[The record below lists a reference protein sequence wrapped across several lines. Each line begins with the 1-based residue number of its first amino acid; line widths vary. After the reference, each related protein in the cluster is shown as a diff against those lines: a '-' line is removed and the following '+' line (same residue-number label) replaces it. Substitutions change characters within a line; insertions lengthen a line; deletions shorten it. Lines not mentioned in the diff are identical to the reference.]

1 MILTNYNFEWLN
13 SVPKKWHLDKVKNH
27 FYISDIRTKD
37 FNNYPLLSLTMS
49 GIKERNTDSNEGQ
62 LAESYEKYN
71 LVDSSCIIFNPMD
84 LISGWVDIPNIEGLI
99 SPSYIAIK
107 AKSKKI
113 NPHFIKYYFQSM
125 YKEKVLFNFGEGV
138 HYDYR
143 WGLGKESLKNF
154 LIPCPPNEY
163 QNEVVSYLD
172 KKIQKINDLEN
183 KSKQTIKIL
192 KEKILV
198 LIENVLTNE
207 GVERTRLE
215 NILDLIERPLKR
227 VETESYNK
235 IGMYNW
241 GNGIFK
247 YPKEFGI
254 ELGDSKFKYIK
265 EGDLLISGQ
274 FAWEGSVSIVEKE
287 YNNCI
292 ASHRFHVLNGHNG
305 VILNEYL
312 WAYFISQEGHWLLN
326 VNSFG
331 SGGRNRPLNI
341 GRLLK
346 EKIPIPD
353 MDTQV
358 EIKNLVLQYIKYK
371 KQSEKRLNLLNEY
384 RESLISEVTMGKS
397 KVGN

>member
-71 LVDSSCIIFNPMD
+71 LVDPSCIIFNPMD

-154 LIPCPPNEY
+154 LIPYPPIEY

-341 GRLLK
+341 RRLLK

-358 EIKNLVLQYIKYK
+358 EIKNLVLQYNKYK